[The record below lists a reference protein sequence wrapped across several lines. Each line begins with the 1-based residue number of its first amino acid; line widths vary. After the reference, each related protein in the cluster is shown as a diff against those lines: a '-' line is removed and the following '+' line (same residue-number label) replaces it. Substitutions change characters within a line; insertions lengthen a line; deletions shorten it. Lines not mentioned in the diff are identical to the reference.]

1 MFSLRY
7 CKDIVNW
14 LFLVLIACLAMHT
27 QSDAIN
33 FVCLPAKNQLLPHV
47 FMGIFQRSNLFWVFW
62 ACLVTLTQNDGIT
75 SQKTSMFFCLNLS
88 KNEFS
93 WKKGLSV
100 FQYSN
105 YLLLYQKSEKPNQP
119 FLRKLLDG
127 HTKNQFIPL
136 ISL

>member
-1 MFSLRY
+1 MIVSIWKNLQRLSAGKKSTSSFMFSLRY

-27 QSDAIN
+27 QSDTIN

-75 SQKTSMFFCLNLS
+75 SQKTSMFFLPKFEQKWIFLEKRALS
-88 KNEFS
+88 FS
-93 WKKGLSV
+93 IFELPTIVPKI
-100 FQYSN
+100 
-105 YLLLYQKSEKPNQP
+105 
-119 FLRKLLDG
+119 RK
-127 HTKNQFIPL
+127 T
-136 ISL
+136 